1 MIRMRNL
8 FLVGIGLLMGVA
20 LCELGLRLAGV
31 SYPIFSKIDGD
42 LGVVLRPD
50 AEGWWKTEGEAY
62 VHINGDGLRDRDHSR
77 LKPADVL
84 RIAVLGDS
92 FAEAVQ
98 VKTEDAFWAVLEH
111 DLRGCP
117 ALGGREPEVINFGV
131 SGYGTAQELI
141 MLRRRVW
148 AYSPDVVL
156 LAVTPTNDIRNN
168 FKALEKDE
176 RRPYFVRDGGTL
188 LEDTSFRERLGFR
201 LRFSSV
207 GQALTSVRDASRL
220 FQLVN
225 EALRRVSRPIRP
237 VHTLPPSEGRKSGDH
252 DEVKQA
258 GDTPARLQGEVG
270 LDMATYTA
278 PPDETWQ
285 EAWLVTEALVRQ
297 MHAEVEARGKLFM
310 VLTVSSGPQVG
321 PEQAERRSLEQRL
334 GVSDLFYAE
343 NRLRQLGE
351 QRFPV
356 VTLAPVFQAYAEERK
371 VFLHGFANS
380 GLGKGH
386 WNAAG
391 HRLAGQVV
399 AERLCRALADSRAHQ
414 AAGATLASG
423 VAYQAP

>member
-42 LGVVLRPD
+42 LGMVLRPD

-62 VHINGDGLRDRDHSR
+62 VRINGDGLRDRDHSR
-77 LKPADVL
+77 SKPADVL

-98 VKTEDAFWAVLEH
+98 VKTEDTFWAVLEH

-176 RRPYFVRDGGTL
+176 RRPYFVRDGGKL

-201 LRFSSV
+201 LRFSSF
-207 GQALTSVRDASRL
+207 GQALTSVRDTSRL

-225 EALRRVSRPIRP
+225 EALRRISRPIHP
-237 VHTLPPSEGRKSGDH
+237 IHTLPPSEGRKGGGIAEAAQPGD
-252 DEVKQA
+252 A
-258 GDTPARLQGEVG
+258 PAWMQGEVG

-278 PPDETWQ
+278 PPDEAWQ

-297 MHAEVEARGKLFM
+297 MHEEVEARGKLFM

-321 PEQAERRSLEQRL
+321 PDQAARRSLEQRL

-356 VTLAPVFQAYAEERK
+356 VTLAPVFQTYAEERK
-371 VFLHGFANS
+371 AFLHGFSNS
-380 GLGKGH
+380 GLGQGH
-386 WNAAG
+386 WNETG

-399 AERLCRALADSRAHQ
+399 AERLCRALEDSRAHQ
-414 AAGATLASG
+414 ATGAALASG
-423 VAYQAP
+423 AAS

>member
-8 FLVGIGLLMGVA
+8 FLVGVGLLMGVA
-20 LCELGLRLAGV
+20 VCELGLRLAGV

-62 VHINGDGLRDRDHSR
+62 VRINGDGLRDRDHSR
-77 LKPADVL
+77 SKPADVL

-98 VKTEDAFWAVLEH
+98 VKAEDAFWAVLEH

-176 RRPYFVRDGGTL
+176 RRPYFVRDGGKL
-188 LEDTSFRERLGFR
+188 LEDTSFREQLGFR
-201 LRFSSV
+201 LRFSSFA
-207 GQALTSVRDASRL
+207 QALTSVRDASRL

-237 VHTLPPSEGRKSGDH
+237 VHTLPPSEGRKNGDH
-252 DEVKQA
+252 GEVKQA

-278 PPDETWQ
+278 PPDEAWQ

-297 MHAEVEARGKLFM
+297 MYAEVEARGKLFM

-321 PEQAERRSLEQRL
+321 PDQAARRSLEQRL

-356 VTLAPVFQAYAEERK
+356 VTLAPVFQTYAEERK
-371 VFLHGFANS
+371 AFLHGFSNS
-380 GLGKGH
+380 GLGQGH
-386 WNAAG
+386 WNETG

-399 AERLCRALADSRAHQ
+399 AERLCRALEDSRAHQ
-414 AAGATLASG
+414 ATGAALASG
-423 VAYQAP
+423 AAS

>member
-1 MIRMRNL
+1 MTRMRNL
-8 FLVGIGLLMGVA
+8 LLVGIGLLIGVVV
-20 LCELGLRLAGV
+20 CELGLRLAGV

-42 LGVVLRPD
+42 LGVALRPD

-62 VHINGDGLRDRDHSR
+62 VRINGDGLRDRDHSR
-77 LKPADVL
+77 AKPTEVL

-98 VKTEDAFWAVLEH
+98 VPSEDAFWSVLERE
-111 DLRGCP
+111 LRGCL
-117 ALGGREPEVINFGV
+117 ALEGREPEVINFGV

-176 RRPYFVRDGGTL
+176 RRPYFVRDGGQL
-188 LEDTSFRERLGFR
+188 LEDTSFRDRMAFR
-201 LRFSSV
+201 LRYSSV
-207 GQALTSVRDASRL
+207 GQALTSIRDASRF

-225 EALRRVSRPIRP
+225 EALRRVSRPVRP
-237 VHTLPPSEGRKSGDH
+237 GPSVPSQEGRNGVGQADAAQPGDL
-252 DEVKQA
+252 
-258 GDTPARLQGEVG
+258 PAWLRGEVG
-270 LDMATYTA
+270 LDMATYTD
-278 PPDETWQ
+278 PPNQAWQ

-321 PEQAERRSLEQRL
+321 PDQGARRALEQRL

-343 NRLRQLGE
+343 KRLQDLGKY
-351 QRFPV
+351 RFPV
-356 VTLAPVFQAYAEERK
+356 VPLAPLFQAYAEERK

-380 GLGKGH
+380 GLGQGH
-386 WNAAG
+386 WNVAG

-399 AERLCRALADSRAHQ
+399 AERLCHALQGPRPNQ
-414 AAGATLASG
+414 TAGTTVASG
-423 VAYQAP
+423 AVHRAP

>member
-8 FLVGIGLLMGVA
+8 FLVGISLLMGVA
-20 LCELGLRLAGV
+20 VCELGLRLAGV

-62 VHINGDGLRDRDHSR
+62 VRINGDGLRDRDHSR
-77 LKPADVL
+77 SKPADVL

-98 VKTEDAFWAVLEH
+98 VKTEDTFWAVLEH

-176 RRPYFVRDGGTL
+176 RRPYFVRDGGKL

-201 LRFSSV
+201 LRFSSF
-207 GQALTSVRDASRL
+207 GQALTSVRDTSRL

-225 EALRRVSRPIRP
+225 EALRRISRPIHP
-237 VHTLPPSEGRKSGDH
+237 IHTLPPSEGRKGGGIAEAAQPGD
-252 DEVKQA
+252 A
-258 GDTPARLQGEVG
+258 PAWMQGEVG

-278 PPDETWQ
+278 PPDEAWQ

-380 GLGKGH
+380 GLGQGH

-399 AERLCRALADSRAHQ
+399 AERLCRALVDSRAHQ
-414 AAGATLASG
+414 ASGATLASG
-423 VAYQAP
+423 AAYQAP